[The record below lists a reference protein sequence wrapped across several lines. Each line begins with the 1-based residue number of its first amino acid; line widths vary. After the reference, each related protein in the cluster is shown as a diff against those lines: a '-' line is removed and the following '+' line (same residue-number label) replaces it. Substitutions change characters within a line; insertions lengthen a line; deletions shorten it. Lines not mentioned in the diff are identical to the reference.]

1 LAAGGSSGEERK
13 LLLVGNPTF
22 YPKIAMGNCFFCGS
36 ERMRNYAKE
45 KTRITGEYMQLRHIS
60 K

>member
-1 LAAGGSSGEERK
+1 
-13 LLLVGNPTF
+13 
-22 YPKIAMGNCFFCGS
+22 MGNCFFCGS